1 MRTPSGTST
10 RSACASCAGESLSL
24 PRGVSQPRAH
34 GSFEARPHSL
44 ILILI
49 LWYLLLLRSHMQIS
63 EIDRRVLGIEKKTLD
78 DIRKEMIA
86 HKQDE
91 ERQAVKQLR
100 AVEAEERQTRI
111 ELSEATGA
119 YVKQSLKTRLSAL
132 ATTISSYKKDIANY
146 RATLAY
152 FESIIPQVSV
162 SLLLLLF
169 LFTAHRADAHGFVL
183 STIRC
188 RARPTSRV

>member
-1 MRTPSGTST
+1 
-10 RSACASCAGESLSL
+10 
-24 PRGVSQPRAH
+24 
-34 GSFEARPHSL
+34 
-44 ILILI
+44 
-49 LWYLLLLRSHMQIS
+49 MQIS

-162 SLLLLLF
+162 FFFYFFSSPRKLMPTALCYRISGVALGRGAVCDLLRDHH
-169 LFTAHRADAHGFVL
+169 TAHHHPVREHNA
-183 STIRC
+183 
-188 RARPTSRV
+188 

>member
-1 MRTPSGTST
+1 M
-10 RSACASCAGESLSL
+10 AASKLD
-24 PRGVSQPRAH
+24 
-34 GSFEARPHSL
+34 HSL
-44 ILILI
+44 ILILYC
-49 LWYLLLLRSHMQIS
+49 LVLLRSHMQIS

-162 SLLLLLF
+162 FLLLLLLLLF
-169 LFTAHRADAHGFVL
+169 TTHRADAHGFVL
-183 STIRC
+183 SDVRC
-188 RARPTSRV
+188 RARPRSRV

>member
-1 MRTPSGTST
+1 M
-10 RSACASCAGESLSL
+10 AAAKLD
-24 PRGVSQPRAH
+24 
-34 GSFEARPHSL
+34 HSL

-49 LWYLLLLRSHMQIS
+49 LWCFALMRSHMQIS

-100 AVEAEERQTRI
+100 AVEAEERQTRV

-162 SLLLLLF
+162 FSSF
-169 LFTAHRADAHGFVL
+169 FFFFTAHRADAHGFVL
-183 STIRC
+183 SKNRC
-188 RARPTSRV
+188 RARPRSRV

>member
-1 MRTPSGTST
+1 M
-10 RSACASCAGESLSL
+10 
-24 PRGVSQPRAH
+24 
-34 GSFEARPHSL
+34 
-44 ILILI
+44 
-49 LWYLLLLRSHMQIS
+49 LLRSHMQIS

-91 ERQAVKQLR
+91 ERQAVEQLR
-100 AVEAEERQTRI
+100 DVEAEERQTRI
-111 ELSEATGA
+111 ELREATGA

-132 ATTISSYKKDIANY
+132 ATSIASYKKDIANY

-162 SLLLLLF
+162 FFYFFSSPRSQWPVGIELTRTAVCYRILGVALGRGAVCDLLRDHHA
-169 LFTAHRADAHGFVL
+169 AHHHPVREHHA
-183 STIRC
+183 
-188 RARPTSRV
+188 